1 MSSDLSSAYWAELRT
16 HWRVLLAAFVG
27 MGFGLSLGAFTT
39 ALFGPPLIAEFGW
52 TRSQFALASA
62 GSIVMLLVLPF
73 AGRLTDRFGVRKVA
87 IFGVVGI
94 PLCEV
99 ALSQMSGSFA
109 QFMALSTLKVALGA
123 MVSSTIYSSLI
134 ADRFVAARGFGFAVI
149 MTAPPLVGAVV
160 SPMLAQVIAD
170 HGWRVAYL
178 VVGAVTLAGGL
189 SALLIV
195 PAHVAKKA
203 ARGGNSMK
211 QDFGIVARQPMF
223 WLIVGGMFL
232 CNLPSAL
239 GAAQMKLMALG
250 MGATAQIAVT
260 MISAYALGIICGRF
274 ACGLALDRIPAR
286 LVAAVM
292 LTLPGLG
299 FLGLWSDLDAG
310 WFLIASM
317 ALVGVAQG
325 AEGDLAAYLV
335 SRYFDIRTYGFVM
348 GMVAATLSAAAAS
361 GSLLLSAMLRGNEDY
376 GPFVLLGA
384 IVTFAG
390 AALFLGLGKLPPASA
405 EAIAP
410 DEVNSGVK
418 T

>member
-1 MSSDLSSAYWAELRT
+1 MRSNLSSAYRAELRT

-52 TRSQFALASA
+52 TRSQFALSSA

-73 AGRLTDRFGVRKVA
+73 AGRLTDRFGVRRVA
-87 IFGVVGI
+87 VVGVIGI

-99 ALSQMSGSFA
+99 ALSQMGGSFV

-123 MVSSTIYSSLI
+123 MVSSTIYSSLV

-149 MTAPPLVGAVV
+149 MTAPPLVGAIV
-160 SPMLAQVIAD
+160 SPLLAEVIAEY
-170 HGWRVAYL
+170 GWRIGYL
-178 VVGAVTLAGGL
+178 ATGAVTLLGGL
-189 SALLIV
+189 AALGIV

-203 ARGGNSMK
+203 GGAGTSMK
-211 QDFGIVARQPMF
+211 SDFSLVARQPVF

-250 MGATAQIAVT
+250 MGASVEVAVT

-274 ACGLALDRIPAR
+274 ACGLALDRAPAR

-292 LTLPGLG
+292 LALPALG
-299 FLGLWSDLDAG
+299 FLGLWSDFDMG

-325 AEGDLAAYLV
+325 AEGDVAAYLV
-335 SRYFDIRTYGFVM
+335 SRYFDIRNYGFVM
-348 GMVAATLSAAAAS
+348 GMVASMLSAAAAS

-376 GPFVLLGA
+376 GPFVLFAA
-384 IVTFAG
+384 IVTLVG
-390 AALFLGLGKLPPASA
+390 AVLFLGLSKRPPASF
-405 EAIAP
+405 EALSSTGEEP
-410 DEVNSGVK
+410 
-418 T
+418 

>member
-1 MSSDLSSAYWAELRT
+1 MRSDLSSAYLAELRT

-52 TRSQFALASA
+52 TRSQFALSSA

-73 AGRLTDRFGVRKVA
+73 AGRLTDRFGVRRVA
-87 IFGVVGI
+87 IVGVVGI

-99 ALSQMSGSFA
+99 ALSQMGGSFV

-123 MVSSTIYSSLI
+123 LVSATIYSSLV

-149 MTAPPLVGAVV
+149 MTAPPLVGALV
-160 SPMLAQVIAD
+160 SPLLAEVIAEY
-170 HGWRVAYL
+170 GWRAGYL
-178 VVGAVTLAGGL
+178 ATGALTLTGGL
-189 SALLIV
+189 AALGIV
-195 PAHVAKKA
+195 PAHVASKA
-203 ARGGNSMK
+203 ERSGSSMK
-211 QDFGIVARQPMF
+211 SDFRLVARQPVF
-223 WLIVGGMFL
+223 WLIVSGMFL

-250 MGATAQIAVT
+250 MGASAEVAVT

-274 ACGLALDRIPAR
+274 ACGLALDRMPAR

-292 LTLPGLG
+292 LALPALG
-299 FLGLWSDLDAG
+299 FLGLWSNFDTG

-325 AEGDLAAYLV
+325 AEGDVAAYLV

-348 GMVAATLSAAAAS
+348 GMVASMLSAAAAS
-361 GSLLLSAMLRGNEDY
+361 GSLLLSALLRGNEDY
-376 GPFVLLGA
+376 HPFVLLAA
-384 IVTFAG
+384 IVTLVG
-390 AALFLGLGKLPPASA
+390 AALFLGLGKRPPASF
-405 EAIAP
+405 EALSSTGEKP
-410 DEVNSGVK
+410 
-418 T
+418 